1 MRRWVLPQKAPQ
13 HMPKSKL
20 KIIRNDFNLVV
31 LNRCLK
37 HVVYRSAF
45 PRKEI
50 CLSAVVG
57 GLCAERHSYALQHP
71 SFRELSELYKN

>member
-1 MRRWVLPQKAPQ
+1 M
-13 HMPKSKL
+13 
-20 KIIRNDFNLVV
+20 
-31 LNRCLK
+31 
-37 HVVYRSAF
+37 VYRSAF

-50 CLSAVVG
+50 CLPAVAG